1 MITMTDGR
9 NSCCTIHTL
18 PLPLPTFVPKWD
30 TKPINVCTEFTN
42 KLTHFSPSFSSPP
55 VFTPNLNHGDHFFG
69 FIYLPLLLLLF
80 WLEAAWRR
88 KQKLGAVLSC
98 VSHRVLSRFYHG
110 DRNNEYGGV
119 NGDLFWPT
127 IVEPSTWTSMKTWWN
142 LQTIP

>member
-18 PLPLPTFVPKWD
+18 SLPHPTFVPKR
-30 TKPINVCTEFTN
+30 TQNLSMCARNLQTN
-42 KLTHFSPSFSSPP
+42 SLIFPVFPPPPP
-55 VFTPNLNHGDHFFG
+55 VFTPNWNHGYHFFG

-119 NGDLFWPT
+119 YGDVFCLT
-127 IVEPSTWTSMKTWWN
+127 IVEPSTWTRMKTNWN
-142 LQTIP
+142 LDTIP